1 MNIFL
6 KLNYSLSF
14 VNTQTFKYLRS
25 LMKSASQM
33 KSLRDEILTD
43 EVIASRWL
51 IFSSRKFGWP
61 KWTRTTDLVL
71 IRHAL

>member
-6 KLNYSLSF
+6 NLTFIKFCKYLTS
-14 VNTQTFKYLRS
+14 FKYLRS

-51 IFSSRKFGWP
+51 IFSCEKIGWP